1 MRPPYRASAAA
12 TELRAAARFRAC
24 PRASAAH
31 TISSVPG
38 LTALSR
44 ACSLV
49 LVAVAWATPSAAQ
62 TCGAN
67 ARPWVSLAFTGGEF
81 SRDFEN
87 KVLADLR
94 AGLTERGIDACAG
107 DASQSAEPPLATV
120 AIASVTEK
128 SVAVS
133 VEVRDAVTEKRV
145 SRDIDLTR
153 VPPDGRAFAVAIAV
167 DELVWASWAEIALAK
182 TKSRR
187 AAAAPS
193 KPPPPEV
200 TAGVEHELP
209 QASGGA
215 SELVLRF
222 AAERYFGGQT
232 QLGGELGTL
241 LPLGERATLDLSAG
255 LRQGLSVSA
264 PDGRVLASAIGIGAG
279 LRWALVHTAA
289 AEVGPS
295 LGARVTVTRF
305 RGAASPSASDAQVS
319 GLTAYARLG
328 AWSSLRL
335 GGALHLDAALG
346 AGVPLRALEATD
358 AGRDVTGVSGL
369 ELFGELGLGVE
380 L

>member
-1 MRPPYRASAAA
+1 MGR
-12 TELRAAARFRAC
+12 
-24 PRASAAH
+24 
-31 TISSVPG
+31 VPA

-44 ACSLV
+44 ALSLV
-49 LVAVAWATPSAAQ
+49 LVAVTWAAPSTAQ
-62 TCGAN
+62 TCGAS

-81 SRDFEN
+81 SQEFEH

-107 DASQSAEPPLATV
+107 DASPSAEPPLATV
-120 AIASVTEK
+120 AIASVNEK

-167 DELVWASWAEIALAK
+167 DELVWASWAEIALAR
-182 TKSRR
+182 TRARR
-187 AAAAPS
+187 SGAAPS

-200 TAGVEHELP
+200 AAGVEHELP
-209 QASGGA
+209 PANGRA
-215 SELVLRF
+215 AELVLRF

-232 QLGGELGTL
+232 QLGADLGTL
-241 LPLGERATLDLSAG
+241 LPLAGRLALDLGAG
-255 LRQGLSVSA
+255 LRQGLAVSA
-264 PDGRVLASAIGIGAG
+264 PDGRVLASALGVGAA
-279 LRWALVHTAA
+279 LRFSVVHTAA
-289 AEVGPS
+289 ADLGPS
-295 LGARVTVTRF
+295 LGARLTVTRL
-305 RGAASPSASDAQVS
+305 RGAAHTSAREAELS

-328 AWSSLRL
+328 MWSSLRL

-346 AGVPLRALEATD
+346 AGAPLRALEATD

-369 ELFGELGLGVE
+369 ELFGGLGVAVE